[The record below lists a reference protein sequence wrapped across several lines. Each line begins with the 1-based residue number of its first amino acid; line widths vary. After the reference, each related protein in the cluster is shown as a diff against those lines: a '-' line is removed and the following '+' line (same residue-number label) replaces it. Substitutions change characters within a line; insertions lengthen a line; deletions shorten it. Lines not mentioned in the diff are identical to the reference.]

1 MASLVNLPRTP
12 NLVSILRA
20 CADWRV
26 IAGLAAVGVA
36 VAVFAPN
43 LGAAAVPLLIVA
55 VCPVSMVLMMRAMGS
70 HPSAP
75 NPPEHRQPAQL
86 RERLAAS
93 RLEQEH
99 LEQELARLEA
109 PARVHT
115 AGARGHAL
123 AADVR
128 TGPN

>member
-1 MASLVNLPRTP
+1 M
-12 NLVSILRA
+12 SILRA

-26 IAGLAAVGVA
+26 VAGVTAVGVG

-43 LGAAAVPLLIVA
+43 LIAAAVPLLIVA
-55 VCPVSMVLMMRAMGS
+55 VCPVSMLVMMRAMGS
-70 HPSAP
+70 HPSTP

-109 PARVHT
+109 PARVQT
-115 AGARGHAL
+115 AGARGHAP

-128 TGPN
+128 TGTN